1 MDGRLF
7 APPLSGPEGLP
18 EGFWESLKNPVE
30 APEQPFRIL
39 DFDVVLNLP
48 DTLARG
54 VRGHMALQEGRG
66 EGVRGHR
73 VRVLR
78 SPKPQFQGAS
88 RRPLDYHIVFLQ
100 APSALEFYAYHF
112 AGRIP
117 LDGGEPVLALG
128 EAAEDHL
135 ITEVENFL
143 RVYAAFLLLREQ
155 AFLLHSSAAVVEGE
169 AVVFFGHSGA
179 GKSTSALLCQEAGH
193 PVLSDDLNILCERG
207 GRWCVQASPF
217 ISEIKSVQP
226 GLFPVRRLFFLYKAK
241 QNGIDSVPRPLQMA
255 YLFSNLV
262 VVNAIPGLHGDIVR
276 VLDRLLPQVP
286 VTALHFK
293 NDKEFVPWLRSHW

>member
-1 MDGRLF
+1 M
-7 APPLSGPEGLP
+7 SGPEGLP
-18 EGFWESLKNPVE
+18 EGFWETLKDPVE
-30 APEQPFRIL
+30 GMEHPFRIL

-48 DTLARG
+48 NELAQG
-54 VRGHMALQEGRG
+54 VRMHMALQKECGQG
-66 EGVRGHR
+66 ERRHR
-73 VRVLR
+73 VRVMQ
-78 SPKPQFQGAS
+78 SPKAQFQGALK
-88 RRPLDYHIVFLQ
+88 RPLDYSIVFLHS
-100 APSALEFYAYHF
+100 AAALEFYAYHF

-117 LDGGEPVLALG
+117 LDGGEPILALG
-128 EAAEDHL
+128 NAPVAHL
-135 ITEVENFL
+135 QTEVENFL
-143 RVYAAFLLLREQ
+143 RVYSSFLLLRER

-179 GKSTSALLCQEAGH
+179 GKSTSALLLQEAGH

-217 ISEIKSVQP
+217 ISEIKRVQP
-226 GLFPVRRLFFLYKAK
+226 GLFPVRRLFFLFKARR
-241 QNGIDSVPRPLQMA
+241 NGVLSVPRPLQMA

-262 VVNAIPGLHGDIVR
+262 VVNGIPGLHGDIIQ

-293 NDKEFVPWLRSHW
+293 NDKEFVPWLRSQW